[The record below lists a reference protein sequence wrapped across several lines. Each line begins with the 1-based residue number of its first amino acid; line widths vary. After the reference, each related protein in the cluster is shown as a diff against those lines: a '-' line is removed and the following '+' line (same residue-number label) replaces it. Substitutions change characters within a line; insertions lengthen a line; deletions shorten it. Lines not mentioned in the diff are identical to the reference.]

1 MAPIVNEIRK
11 AWKAVYAG
19 VVSFLTG
26 VIAITAGDVTFTEIN
41 TNQWFVI
48 VLAVV
53 VAAGGVYKIT
63 NKAT

>member
-1 MAPIVNEIRK
+1 MAPILNEVRK

-19 VVSFLTG
+19 VVAFLTG
-26 VIAITAGDVTFTEIN
+26 VISITAGNVTFTEIN

-48 VLAVV
+48 ALAVV

-63 NKAT
+63 NKAA

>member
-1 MAPIVNEIRK
+1 MAPIITEVRK

-26 VIAITAGDVTFTEIN
+26 VISITAGDVTFTEID

-48 VLAVV
+48 ALAVV
-53 VAAGGVYKIT
+53 IAVGGVWKIT
-63 NKAT
+63 NKAA